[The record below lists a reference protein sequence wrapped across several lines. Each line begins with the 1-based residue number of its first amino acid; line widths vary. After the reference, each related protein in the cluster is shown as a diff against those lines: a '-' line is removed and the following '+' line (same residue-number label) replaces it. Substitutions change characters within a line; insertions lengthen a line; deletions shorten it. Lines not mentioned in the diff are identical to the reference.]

1 VRILYARNLM
11 MNTTEEQIKEI
22 LECFKPNSVERVT
35 KLKDYAF
42 VHFKERDDASH
53 AMNLMNDRETDD
65 PIAEVTLAKS
75 VDKNQYFRFTR
86 DVSPRTI
93 AANSLFVLPT
103 SAVGPRTTAFDF
115 TSHLTAISYLII
127 PPTSLT
133 TNPTPISTIL
143 ASVINGTTVVS
154 VTILQ
159 VSSPIRSIRDS
170 LTQATQLVAVSNR
183 KINEIISLWILQPLG
198 KQEALAAIQKEHKDL
213 EKKLSELL

>member
-1 VRILYARNLM
+1 MCQRLLFTAESEAEVDEDITAAVRILYARNLM

-143 ASVINGTTVVS
+143 ASRFGKNKEKNRLNGFD
-154 VTILQ
+154 
-159 VSSPIRSIRDS
+159 P
-170 LTQATQLVAVSNR
+170 
-183 KINEIISLWILQPLG
+183 EEG
-198 KQEALAAIQKEHKDL
+198 
-213 EKKLSELL
+213 